1 MTKDKTKPVTG
12 DIEPKKI
19 GRPLKIDSK
28 AFKRATDEYLQE
40 CIDNKTVPFLQ
51 GLAQKLNIDTDT
63 ITSYGKLQRYTA
75 QVKRVRQAS
84 ENALIQRGLESGK
97 PIMPIFLLKSLFSYQ
112 EQAKLDITSNGET
125 IGVVALPAN
134 PDKSPHR

>member
-1 MTKDKTKPVTG
+1 MTKDKTKPKEKNKG
-12 DIEPKKI
+12 
-19 GRPLKIDSK
+19 GRPLKID
-28 AFKRATDEYLQE
+28 AVTFKRASEEYLAE
-40 CIDNKTVPFLQ
+40 CKENKTVPFLQ

-63 ITSYGKLQRYTA
+63 IYSYAKLQRYAAYT
-75 QVKRVRQAS
+75 KRVRQAS

-112 EQAKLDITSNGET
+112 EQGKLDITSNGET

-134 PDKSPHR
+134 PDK